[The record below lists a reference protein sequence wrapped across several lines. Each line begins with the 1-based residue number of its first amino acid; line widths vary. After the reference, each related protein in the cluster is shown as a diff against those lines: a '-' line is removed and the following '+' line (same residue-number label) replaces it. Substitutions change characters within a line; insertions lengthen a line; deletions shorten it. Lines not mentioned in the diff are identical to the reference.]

1 MAQRRIRIVEHMRD
15 FDKLRKGRVT
25 VRAFRSA
32 LSMCGLKLTLPE
44 YRALERVYAAQGV
57 ADHVNYIRFCN
68 HVDPGLWQCKSGA
81 RPDTGEHA
89 VHSPNVH

>member
-32 LSMCGLKLTLPE
+32 LSMCSLNPTLPE

-68 HVDPGLWQCKSGA
+68 DVDQVFGNANLERDPTQESTQFI
-81 RPDTGEHA
+81 P
-89 VHSPNVH
+89 PNGH